1 MITQRWKPSVRPQF
15 THASSKHLSPAVR
28 LTELCPSFS
37 VPTGS
42 TLSQRTPPT
51 LGRGCQVSQ
60 APPATSTPLSPPLST
75 QQLESSL

>member
-1 MITQRWKPSVRPQF
+1 MITQRWKPSVHPQF

-51 LGRGCQVSQ
+51 LGRAAKCPKHPL
-60 APPATSTPLSPPLST
+60 PPPRLSLLHCPPSN
-75 QQLESSL
+75 